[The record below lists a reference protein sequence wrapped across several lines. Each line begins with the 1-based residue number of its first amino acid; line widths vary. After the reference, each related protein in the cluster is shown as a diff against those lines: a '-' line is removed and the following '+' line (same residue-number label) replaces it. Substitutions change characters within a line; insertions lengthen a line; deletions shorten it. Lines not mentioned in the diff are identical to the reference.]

1 MSNLEHLIEN
11 AIVAIRSDKDINDFK
26 SVVYNQVM
34 LQNVTATAE
43 EIWEM
48 ASYVIHTLCACC
60 DEKIMHGGVWTDP
73 EDDDGQV
80 QWYCSHC
87 GYAIKNIG
95 FYPGLKY
102 CPVCGIKMDGGSN
115 ER

>member
-11 AIVAIRSDKDINDFK
+11 AIVAIKSDKDINDFK

-48 ASYVIHTLCACC
+48 ASYVIYTLCACC
-60 DEKIMHGGVWTDP
+60 DEKVMHGGKWMKDYI
-73 EDDDGQV
+73 GRS
-80 QWYCSHC
+80 YCSEC
-87 GYAIKNIG
+87 GVM
-95 FYPGLKY
+95 PGHPPDLQGY
-102 CPVCGIKMDGGSN
+102 EMYFCPNCGAKMDGGSN

>member
-11 AIVAIRSDKDINDFK
+11 AIVAIKSDKDINDFK

-34 LQNVTATAE
+34 LNKVTATAE

-48 ASYVIHTLCACC
+48 ASYVIYTLCACC
-60 DEKIMHGGVWTDP
+60 DEKIMHGKWLHRNNFLLNRTTCSECGVYFDML
-73 EDDDGQV
+73 EVDR
-80 QWYCSHC
+80 
-87 GYAIKNIG
+87 
-95 FYPGLKY
+95 Y
-102 CPVCGIKMDGGSN
+102 CPNCGAKMDGGSN